1 MADISASAETSWY
14 DGVGHMPFWEDHERF
29 NRELDAF
36 VADLRSTR
44 YEIVPVSPA
53 WRSPLRGKIT
63 ASAVER

>member
-36 VADLRSTR
+36 VADLR
-44 YEIVPVSPA
+44 
-53 WRSPLRGKIT
+53 
-63 ASAVER
+63 